1 MTLNDNMRVPVRAL
15 LVKATLAL
23 EFILDQEWYDLGQ
36 FDRRFLA
43 IGESGDL
50 ATGNEGATIG
60 LMRLGQRARRVADQ
74 TERLARAILS
84 LDQRYRHR
92 VVGQIPQRCW
102 PAPPA
107 PEDRP

>member
-23 EFILDQEWYDLGQ
+23 EFILDQEWDDLGQ

-74 TERLARAILS
+74 TGLRARS
-84 LDQRYRHR
+84 
-92 VVGQIPQRCW
+92 
-102 PAPPA
+102 
-107 PEDRP
+107 